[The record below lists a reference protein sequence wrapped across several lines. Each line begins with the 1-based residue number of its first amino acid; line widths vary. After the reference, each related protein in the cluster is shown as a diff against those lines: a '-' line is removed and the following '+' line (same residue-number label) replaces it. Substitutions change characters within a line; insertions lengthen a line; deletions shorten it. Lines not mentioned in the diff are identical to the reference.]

1 MGLLKSVVLVDDNQ
15 FNNYI
20 NKNLIKD
27 LGITNEIQI
36 VHDGLEALK
45 LVQEYSNSD
54 TFPDLILLD
63 IVMPTLNGIEFMNVY
78 NTINFARN
86 TSKPRVIVLTST
98 EDVKQIDE
106 IKKLGVDD
114 VIVKPLTQ
122 DKIISAIKKH
132 FVLN

>member
-54 TFPDLILLD
+54 SFPDLILLD

-78 NTINFARN
+78 NTINLSRN
-86 TSKPRVIVLTST
+86 TSRPRIIVLTST
-98 EDVKQIDE
+98 EDTKQIDE

-114 VIVKPLTQ
+114 IIVKPLTQ
-122 DKIISAIKKH
+122 EKIFSAIKKH
-132 FVLN
+132 FEVV